1 MEDIYVDMKEDFYLY
16 DIFNFF
22 ENYMLYFK
30 MNEKKF
36 GVMKY
41 EFLVK
46 LIVEFVGLCF
56 KMYVFVCN
64 IKDEV
69 KVVKGIKKNV
79 IFK

>member
-36 GVMKY
+36 GVMKD

-69 KVVKGIKKNV
+69 KVVKGI
-79 IFK
+79 

>member
-30 MNEKKF
+30 IKEKKF
-36 GVMKY
+36 GVMKD

-64 IKDEV
+64 INDEV
-69 KVVKGIKKNV
+69 KVVKGVKKCY
-79 IFK
+79 I

>member
-36 GVMKY
+36 GVMKD

-46 LIVEFVGLCF
+46 LIVEFVGLCL
-56 KMYVFVCN
+56 FV
-64 IKDEV
+64 I
-69 KVVKGIKKNV
+69 
-79 IFK
+79 

>member
-36 GVMKY
+36 GVMKD